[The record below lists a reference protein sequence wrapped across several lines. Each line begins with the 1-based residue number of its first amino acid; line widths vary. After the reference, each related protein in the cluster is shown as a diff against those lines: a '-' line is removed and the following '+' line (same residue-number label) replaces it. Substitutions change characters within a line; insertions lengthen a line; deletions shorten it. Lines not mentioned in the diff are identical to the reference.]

1 MSAAK
6 DRIIKQQQET
16 IRRQL
21 IAINEL
27 KEQLNKTVERFE
39 RDTQTI
45 DWVDVSNNERGV
57 NKCLVY

>member
-16 IRRQL
+16 IRKQL

-27 KEQLNKTVERFE
+27 RDQLKK
-39 RDTQTI
+39 
-45 DWVDVSNNERGV
+45 VSATCGNTGQHIAV
-57 NKCLVY
+57 G